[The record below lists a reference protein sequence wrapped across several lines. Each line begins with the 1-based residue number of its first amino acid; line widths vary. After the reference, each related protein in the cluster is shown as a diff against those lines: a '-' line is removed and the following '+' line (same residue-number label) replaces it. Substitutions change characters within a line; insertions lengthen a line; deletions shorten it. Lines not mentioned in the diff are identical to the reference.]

1 MEKLFPHKP
10 NYVYYWSA
18 VGLSLVLGLFYWFS
32 ETLLDVY
39 VFHIG
44 SFSARLFPVDE
55 NEFWMRCIGLSL
67 LLFCGL
73 SAVYF
78 FAQKASVLITSKLIH
93 QILSS
98 LRAAVM
104 ITDHDNKIIFINQ
117 CYTEITGYSWDDVVG
132 KNPNVLSAGIQDKAF
147 YKQLWVTLNSTGSWE
162 GEVWNRKK
170 SGELFAEWINIS
182 IVKDRK
188 GHLLYYVGIFSDIS
202 IRKEQEKQIMHYAYY
217 DVLTNLQNRR
227 LYVEQLKQA
236 IALSKRNQQNLAVVF
251 IDLDDFKEVNDQ
263 FGHVIGDA
271 YLCQVAS
278 LMKSHLRESDVVARF
293 GGDEFV
299 LLLVNMPSKE
309 AALKFSQE
317 LSSKLEAA
325 MIQIEDKTF
334 LVKASLGCAVY
345 PDDGLDA
352 ESLIQIAD
360 AHMYEVKTQRK
371 AMLIGVKK
379 PPRRKH

>member
-10 NYVYYWSA
+10 NYVYYWGA
-18 VGLSLVLGLFYWFS
+18 VGLSLVLGLFYWLS
-32 ETLLDVY
+32 ETMLDVY

-44 SFSARLFPVDE
+44 SFSARLFPADE
-55 NEFWMRCIGLSL
+55 NEFWMRCIGLGL

-73 SAVYF
+73 SVVYF
-78 FAQKASVLITSKLIH
+78 FAQKAAVLSTSKLTH

-98 LRAAVM
+98 LGAAVV

-117 CYTEITGYSWDDVVG
+117 CYTEITGYAWDEVVG

-170 SGELFAEWINIS
+170 TGELFAEWINIS
-182 IVKDRK
+182 MVNDAK
-188 GHLLYYVGIFSDIS
+188 GRLLYYVGIFSDIS

-217 DVLTNLQNRR
+217 DILTNLQNRR
-227 LYVEQLKQA
+227 LYIEQLKQA
-236 IALSKRNQQNLAVVF
+236 IMLSKRNHQNLAVLF
-251 IDLDDFKEVNDQ
+251 MDLDDFKKVNDQ

-278 LMKSHLRESDVVARF
+278 LIKSQLRESDVVARF

-299 LLLVNMPSKE
+299 ILLVNIPSKE
-309 AALKFSQE
+309 AALKFSQQ

-325 MIQIEDKTF
+325 MIQIEDMSF
-334 LVKASLGCAVY
+334 VVKASIGCAVY
-345 PDDGLDA
+345 PVDGLDA

-360 AHMYEVKTQRK
+360 THMYEVKVQRK
-371 AMLIGVKK
+371 GTSSVVTKL
-379 PPRRKH
+379 PRRTH